1 MPTWLLSKNTWIAIG
16 VVVILSLSTYWA
28 HNIFH
33 AGSEHAIAVQATDQI
48 KHNEKIKSKYA
59 KIDKDTPNGNDKSAA
74 IDWLYKHTTS
84 SK

>member
-16 VVVILSLSTYWA
+16 VVVILSLSTYW
-28 HNIFH
+28 
-33 AGSEHAIAVQATDQI
+33 ATDQI